1 MLDVK
6 PPNIQRI
13 NTTENANGRKYC
25 MLILW
30 FFFLTIMNHAQIK
43 DIDFPWYFIKGY
55 HVRQIKLPL
64 SHKISHMTVGLL
76 LSITWHDPNRNLCL
90 YLNYQYKVYISS
102 LSPLLLLSKWQYCY
116 CSTWVRVS
124 RICFALYC
132 NYNFIEIDL
141 DGMQCSTP
149 INQKILSSKSAFW
162 YIFIIIC
169 PSVNRHLSKK
179 V

>member
-1 MLDVK
+1 MIVHLCSFLVAASSCLLPSSRASAD
-6 PPNIQRI
+6 
-13 NTTENANGRKYC
+13 NGLK
-25 MLILW
+25 L
-30 FFFLTIMNHAQIK
+30 K
-43 DIDFPWYFIKGY
+43 
-55 HVRQIKLPL
+55 IKLPL

-90 YLNYQYKVYISS
+90 YLNYQYKVYILS

-116 CSTWVRVS
+116 CCTWVRVS

-169 PSVNRHLSKK
+169 PSVNRHFTKRCSFMNDCPFSRMLYTHSMNTCSPSK
-179 V
+179 